1 MNASAV
7 LRRAFDSLG
16 WPGTLGVILLL
27 LAGAVSLSVLQPKS
41 TQLAALKRD
50 NLSLKT
56 RIQQAARSGL
66 PETANQDDISRFY
79 DFFDG
84 PGATHWLDELYAAAA
99 AQDLILARGEYR
111 MTADHSGKLAR
122 YQITLP
128 VQGSYLQIR
137 RFVAQAL
144 TDVPVASLDDISFKR
159 ETIAT
164 TQLEATIKLT
174 LFLNADRAGMH

>member
-1 MNASAV
+1 MNVPGRLYSV
-7 LRRAFDSLG
+7 FDSIG
-16 WPGTLGVILLL
+16 WPGVLGGVLLL
-27 LAGAVSLSVLQPKS
+27 LAGAVTLSVVQPKS
-41 TQLAALKRD
+41 AQLAQLQND

-56 RIQQAARSGL
+56 RIEQAARSGL
-66 PETANQDDISRFY
+66 PETANQDDLGRFY

-99 AQDLILARGEYR
+99 AQDLVLTRGEYR
-111 MTADHSGKLAR
+111 MTADRSGKLAR

-159 ETIAT
+159 DSIAA

-174 LFLNADRAGMH
+174 LFLNADRAGLN